1 MLFTGMLLTLA
12 CTTDETPVTTDDDVV
27 VDETVPGGDTDDV
40 NGDANIVELASDTPE
55 LSTLVDAVVA
65 AGLDETLS
73 SDGDFTVFA
82 PTNEAFEALGVD
94 LDTLEPDVLAEIL
107 TYHVIAG
114 ARVDSGGIPAI
125 ADSVADYTLF
135 FDTTD
140 GVMVNN
146 ATVIQADVEASNGIV
161 HVVDTVLLPP
171 TIVDAAVYGGLN
183 ELVGAV
189 TAADPAVVDLLSSP
203 GDYTVFAPTDDA
215 FADIADVASTLD
227 QKALTDVLSY
237 HVFPARVPSDAV
249 PAMADSALINAGG
262 YGVTALFDTSDGV
275 VINGYSTVVIADIK
289 TTNGI
294 VHVVDSVLL
303 PPNLVDH
310 AVAAGLTSLL
320 DTVAAANGNVAG
332 SLSGPS
338 SKTVFAPTND
348 AFADIADVAGT
359 LNENQLRKVLLYHV
373 VPAYAASG
381 DVATGSV
388 PTFLDDQ
395 TLDVVVDGGVFVNGA
410 EVVIADVHATNG
422 VVHIVDAV
430 LIPEL

>member
-1 MLFTGMLLTLA
+1 MLFTGILLSLA
-12 CTTDETPVTTDDDVV
+12 CTTDETPDTTDDDVV
-27 VDETVPGGDTDDV
+27 VDETLPTDDT
-40 NGDANIVELASDTPE
+40 GATDEANIVEIAAATPE

-94 LDTLEPDVLAEIL
+94 LNTLEPDVLAEIL

-114 ARVDSGGIPAI
+114 ARVDSGSIPAI

-140 GVMVNN
+140 GVMVND
-146 ATVIQADVEASNGIV
+146 AAVIQADVEATNGIV
-161 HVVDTVLLPP
+161 HVIDTVLLPP

-189 TAADPAVVDLLSSP
+189 TAADPAVVELLSSP

-215 FADIADVASTLD
+215 FVAIADVASTLD
-227 QKALTDVLSY
+227 QAALTGVLSY

-249 PAMADSALINAGG
+249 PPMADSALINDGG

-303 PPNLVDH
+303 PPNIVDH

-320 DTVAAANGNVAG
+320 DTVAAANGDVAG
-332 SLSGPS
+332 SLSGAS

-359 LNENQLRKVLLYHV
+359 LTENQLRKVLLYHV

-410 EVVIADVHATNG
+410 EVVVADVHATNG

-430 LIPEL
+430 LIPQL

>member
-1 MLFTGMLLTLA
+1 M
-12 CTTDETPVTTDDDVV
+12 
-27 VDETVPGGDTDDV
+27 
-40 NGDANIVELASDTPE
+40 
-55 LSTLVDAVVA
+55 
-65 AGLDETLS
+65 
-73 SDGDFTVFA
+73 
-82 PTNEAFEALGVD
+82 
-94 LDTLEPDVLAEIL
+94 
-107 TYHVIAG
+107 
-114 ARVDSGGIPAI
+114 
-125 ADSVADYTLF
+125 
-135 FDTTD
+135 
-140 GVMVNN
+140 
-146 ATVIQADVEASNGIV
+146 
-161 HVVDTVLLPP
+161 
-171 TIVDAAVYGGLN
+171 
-183 ELVGAV
+183 GAV

-303 PPNLVDH
+303 PPNLV
-310 AVAAGLTSLL
+310 
-320 DTVAAANGNVAG
+320 
-332 SLSGPS
+332 
-338 SKTVFAPTND
+338 
-348 AFADIADVAGT
+348 
-359 LNENQLRKVLLYHV
+359 

>member
-12 CTTDETPVTTDDDVV
+12 CTTDENPDTTDDDVV
-27 VDETVPGGDTDDV
+27 VDETLPTDDT
-40 NGDANIVELASDTPE
+40 GEADEANIVEIAADTPE

-73 SDGDFTVFA
+73 AEGDFTVFA

-94 LDTLEPDVLAEIL
+94 LDTLEPEVLAEIL
-107 TYHVIAG
+107 TYHVIAD
-114 ARVDSGGIPAI
+114 ARVDSGSIPAI

-171 TIVDAAVYGGLN
+171 TIVDAAVYGGLD

-215 FADIADVASTLD
+215 FAAIADVASTLD
-227 QKALTDVLSY
+227 QAALTDVLSY

-303 PPNLVDH
+303 PPNIVDH

-320 DTVAAANGNVAG
+320 DTVGAANGDVAG
-332 SLSGPS
+332 SLTGPS

-348 AFADIADVAGT
+348 AFADIADVAAT

-381 DVATGSV
+381 DVTTGSV

>member
-12 CTTDETPVTTDDDVV
+12 CTTDETPDTTDDDVV
-27 VDETVPGGDTDDV
+27 VDETLPTDDT
-40 NGDANIVELASDTPE
+40 GEAAEANIVEIAADTPE

-73 SDGDFTVFA
+73 SEGDFTVFA

-94 LDTLEPDVLAEIL
+94 LDTLEPEVLAEIL
-107 TYHVIAG
+107 TYHVIAD
-114 ARVDSGGIPAI
+114 ARVDSGSIPAI

-140 GVMVNN
+140 GVMVND

-161 HVVDTVLLPP
+161 HVIDTVLLPP

-189 TAADPAVVDLLSSP
+189 TAADPAVVELLSSP

-227 QKALTDVLSY
+227 QAALTGVLSY

-249 PAMADSALINAGG
+249 PPMADSALINAGG

-303 PPNLVDH
+303 PPNIVDH

-320 DTVAAANGNVAG
+320 DTVAAANGDVAG

-410 EVVIADVHATNG
+410 EVVVADVHATNG

-430 LIPEL
+430 LIPQL

>member
-12 CTTDETPVTTDDDVV
+12 CTTDETPDTTDDDVV
-27 VDETVPGGDTDDV
+27 VDETLPTDDT
-40 NGDANIVELASDTPE
+40 GEAAEANIVEIAADTPE

-73 SDGDFTVFA
+73 SEGDFTVFA

-94 LDTLEPDVLAEIL
+94 LDTLEPEVLAEIL
-107 TYHVIAG
+107 TYHVIAD
-114 ARVDSGGIPAI
+114 ARVDSGSIPAI

-140 GVMVNN
+140 GVMVND

-189 TAADPAVVDLLSSP
+189 TAADPAVVELLSSP

-227 QKALTDVLSY
+227 QAALTGVLSY

-249 PAMADSALINAGG
+249 PPMADSALINAGG

-303 PPNLVDH
+303 PPNIVDH

-320 DTVAAANGNVAG
+320 DTVAAANGDVAG

-410 EVVIADVHATNG
+410 EVVVADVHATNG

-430 LIPEL
+430 LIPQL

>member
-215 FADIADVASTLD
+215 FADIADVA
-227 QKALTDVLSY
+227 
-237 HVFPARVPSDAV
+237 
-249 PAMADSALINAGG
+249 
-262 YGVTALFDTSDGV
+262 
-275 VINGYSTVVIADIK
+275 
-289 TTNGI
+289 
-294 VHVVDSVLL
+294 
-303 PPNLVDH
+303 
-310 AVAAGLTSLL
+310 
-320 DTVAAANGNVAG
+320 
-332 SLSGPS
+332 
-338 SKTVFAPTND
+338 
-348 AFADIADVAGT
+348 GT